1 MAETVVYTRTGD
13 KGTTGLLDGTRIKK
27 NHIRV
32 ETYGTVDELNSVLGF
47 AKHYVDSCPMYDRI
61 EIIQKELFWVAAELA
76 DPSGAA
82 FESRLTEE
90 MITRFEGWIDEIVQ
104 SLNPEPH
111 FIVPGTSK
119 ASGML
124 HIARTVARRTER
136 LIITLAE
143 KEDVNALV
151 LKYINRLSDVLYI
164 FARQQEECQNIIKV
178 SE

>member
-1 MAETVVYTRTGD
+1 MATATVYTRTGD
-13 KGTTGLLDGTRIKK
+13 KGTTGLLDGTRVKK

-32 ETYGTVDELNSVLGF
+32 EAYGTVDELNSLLGF
-47 AKHYVDSCPMYDRI
+47 AKHYVDSCPMYEKI

-82 FESRLTEE
+82 FESKLTEE
-90 MITRFEGWIDEIVQ
+90 MISRFEGWIDEIVQ
-104 SLNPEPH
+104 TLKPVPN

-124 HIARTVARRTER
+124 HVTRTVARRAER

-143 KEDVNALV
+143 KDDINPLV
-151 LKYINRLSDVLYI
+151 LKYVNRLSDVLYI

-178 SE
+178 SD

>member
-1 MAETVVYTRTGD
+1 MAAAVVYTRTGD
-13 KGTTGLLDGTRIKK
+13 KGTTGLLDGTRVKK

-32 ETYGTVDELNSVLGF
+32 EAYGTVDELNSLLGF
-47 AKHYVDSCPMYDRI
+47 AKHYVDSCPMYDKI

-76 DPSGAA
+76 DPSGVA
-82 FESRLTEE
+82 FESKLTEE
-90 MITRFEGWIDEIVQ
+90 MISRFEGWIDEIVQ
-104 SLNPEPH
+104 TLNPAPN

-124 HIARTVARRTER
+124 HVTRTVARRAER

-143 KEDVNALV
+143 KEDVNPLV
-151 LKYINRLSDVLYI
+151 LKYVNRLSDVLYI

-178 SE
+178 SD